1 MKKKKKLCLQ
11 ALRDIVPVGVDVHAV
26 MHGFCYGTVFAMTH
40 PEEASDWLALFSKE
54 ISEGEQ
60 PEITMYI
67 YEGANDVATACH
79 DLGIS
84 GGPEVS

>member
-1 MKKKKKLCLQ
+1 MKKQLCLQ
-11 ALRDIVPVGVDVHAV
+11 ALRDIAPVGVDVHAV

-54 ISEGEQ
+54 ISETTQ
-60 PEITMYI
+60 IEIMVLI